1 MQEINIEEI
10 MNEIRADIAAK
21 GYSRNTLSFD
31 DIMLDDDCMKCNQ
44 FDKMEFSQELY
55 VLNHNWE
62 IMAYRQFGDN
72 GGIWGRLRT
81 FFKKVIRKTVK
92 FYVEP
97 IVEDQNRYNASTTRS
112 MNLLECYI
120 NEQNVEILE
129 LRNQIQEME
138 SRISKLERELQK
150 N

>member
-21 GYSRNTLSFD
+21 GYTRDTLSFD
-31 DIMLDDDCMKCNQ
+31 DVVLDDDCMKCNQ
-44 FDKMEFSQELY
+44 FDKIEFSQELY

-62 IMAYRQFGDN
+62 VKAYRQFEN
-72 GGIWGRLRT
+72 NRGIVGKLRN
-81 FFKKVIRKTVK
+81 FFKKIIRKTVK
-92 FYVEP
+92 FYIEP
-97 IVEDQNRYNASTTRS
+97 IVTDQNRYNASTTRS

-129 LRNQIQEME
+129 LGNQIQEME
-138 SRISKLERELQK
+138 SRMSKLERELQK
-150 N
+150 K